1 MFPIQHPPMFNLSA
15 NAFGYNPRMK
25 SSNLR
30 VLVFFALVPAILRCA
45 GQYATAQTSPPDE
58 VQKLLKQGQKLN
70 SEGKQD
76 EALKLY
82 KQVLEKDPNSYEAH
96 MESGISLDLKGE
108 YSEAREHLK
117 KAIDAAPPDQKNRAL
132 RVMAFSYAFESNA
145 TQAETYE
152 KQVFAA
158 LAAKPDYEGA
168 AGVAN
173 ELARIKLESGD
184 FDGAANWYKT
194 GYDTAM
200 RKPDMKD
207 SDKNLWA
214 FRWANAQARIA
225 VRRGKREEAQQ
236 QIVLA
241 KSALEKANNPDQAAF
256 LPYLTGYVAFYGGDY
271 KTAISDLGK
280 ANQEDPFILVLLAQ
294 AYEKSGDSIHAKEYY
309 RKVMANNG
317 HGPTNAFARPIAKK
331 KLGDNKS

>member
-1 MFPIQHPPMFNLSA
+1 MSTRDWDARTYDRVADPQTRWGSVVLDRLPLEGDETVLDA
-15 NAFGYNPRMK
+15 GCGTGRVTEQLLERLPRG
-25 SSNLR
+25 R
-30 VLVFFALVPAILRCA
+30 VIAVD
-45 GQYATAQTSPPDE
+45 GSP
-58 VQKLLKQGQKLN
+58 
-70 SEGKQD
+70 S
-76 EALKLY
+76 
-82 KQVLEKDPNSYEAH
+82 
-96 MESGISLDLKGE
+96 M
-108 YSEAREHLK
+108 
-117 KAIDAAPPDQKNRAL
+117 IDAAPPDQKNRAL